1 MTEKAKPGQYLKYER
16 EKRGISVEEIAHVL
30 NLPVSTIVNLEK
42 DDYEELPELVYVRGY
57 IRAYCT
63 FLDVDYEPVLGLNPD
78 MAVARGEP
86 LSESTSAD
94 AVVNE
99 RVQQLTRIW
108 GSIVVFIAIAA
119 LVFIWW
125 EENMMKLGTQT
136 DAANAPAAGAVQ
148 QGGAE
153 PAEPE
158 EWSDGAEA
166 IGRLQDEVEQQAGRD
181 AAENAQAPEDGA
193 EPPPPAEEMEYVSM
207 TITANMRSWV
217 LIHDGD
223 RNKVIHRIVP
233 VGYENHFD
241 SLLLPMYFALGDA
254 RGIRLWFDGAEYNL
268 APHINNFNNT
278 AFFHLEEIPEQE

>member
-1 MTEKAKPGQYLKYER
+1 MTENAKPGQYLSYER
-16 EKRGISVEEIAHVL
+16 EKRGISVEEVAHAL
-30 NLPVSTIVNLEK
+30 NLPLSTVVNLEK
-42 DDYEELPELVYVRGY
+42 DAYEELPELVYVRGY

-78 MAVARGEP
+78 MAVTRGEP
-86 LSESTSAD
+86 LSENPSAD
-94 AVVNE
+94 AVINE

-108 GSIVVFIAIAA
+108 GSIVVFIAIAG

-125 EENMMKLGTQT
+125 NENMLQLGSQT
-136 DAANAPAAGAVQ
+136 GPESGHTGALQ
-148 QGGAE
+148 E
-153 PAEPE
+153 EFAEPE
-158 EWSDGAEA
+158 EWSDGSEA
-166 IGRLQDEVEQQAGRD
+166 IGRLQDEVEQQAGRGGD
-181 AAENAQAPEDGA
+181 EESQAQGENAGEPSAPVRETHH
-193 EPPPPAEEMEYVSM
+193 VSM
-207 TITANMRSWV
+207 TISAGMRSWV

-268 APHINNFNNT
+268 APHVNNFNNT
-278 AFFHLEEIPEQE
+278 AFFHLEKIPGQE